1 MKEMVTTGAR
11 KIALAMES
19 GKLIKSNKIDAAK
32 ILAKRLVPQV
42 PNRLTFLPSH
52 PMFGLALF
60 WMLGSTICAMG
71 LIEFLAFHFIQRNR
85 MVVITM
91 VTIMIIL
98 IDMVLEWQE
107 FNLKKVNIN
116 ARYEITKI
124 NILPI
129 GNCFLEMC
137 FFSDHPA

>member
-1 MKEMVTTGAR
+1 MVTTGAR

-60 WMLGSTICAMG
+60 WMLGSTTCAAMG

-85 MVVITM
+85 MVVITCM
-91 VTIMIIL
+91 VTIKIIL
-98 IDMVLEWQE
+98 IWILEWQE
-107 FNLKKVNIN
+107 YV
-116 ARYEITKI
+116 
-124 NILPI
+124 
-129 GNCFLEMC
+129 
-137 FFSDHPA
+137 